1 MGQLAPA
8 GTNKNRQYLGVCGW
22 GKDDSQRC
30 RAGTW
35 SQLQVATL
43 SLPKKWT
50 SVFRSRQNRVSN
62 TLSLLPPLVLDH
74 ADNHQREHGQRNRRE
89 HYHAPVLKDTLLS
102 PASSCRCLST
112 CSSVAST
119 LSSRRSTR
127 RVVTNTSDSDN
138 DTS

>member
-62 TLSLLPPLVLDH
+62 TLSLFPPSVFDH
-74 ADNHQREHGQRNRRE
+74 AHSYQREHSHHHQRRDHQRSLNSSR
-89 HYHAPVLKDTLLS
+89 ATLI
-102 PASSCRCLST
+102 
-112 CSSVAST
+112 
-119 LSSRRSTR
+119 SSRRASIDFFR
-127 RVVTNTSDSDN
+127 SRTSSFVAI
-138 DTS
+138 